1 MDVVHK
7 ELQERKEEIENQLE
21 KLFKHNLVITD
32 YDIPEANDQ
41 EAAEILIDI
50 LTNKL
55 AQIKAD
61 VVNGEYQNY

>member
-21 KLFKHNLVITD
+21 KLFKHNLTITD

-41 EAAEILIDI
+41 EAAEILIEI
-50 LTNKL
+50 LINKL
-55 AQIKAD
+55 AQIKND
-61 VVNGEYQNY
+61 VLNGKYKNY